1 MASLT
6 VPATHNMRTVARL
19 AGVSSATVSRVING
33 SPLVTEKTA
42 ERVRRVIAELNFIP
56 NPLATSLKYGRS
68 NTYGLIIPDLTNP
81 FYPEFLLEFERA
93 LVEIDHEVLLAT
105 TESSPSQLTRSV
117 RRMLTRRVD
126 GVVLMASEFDTRSI
140 EPLFERRIPIIT
152 VDRRRTVRGC
162 GDIAIDFE
170 SGYKQAVLYLKNLGH
185 RNIAFTGGNEGLRTS
200 QVRLNAFRAALKHA
214 SLPFNPN
221 LVRVGDY
228 RLAGGD
234 AAMQSLL
241 AQPRRPTAVLTA
253 NDLTAMGAM
262 RALYAAHVPVPGQMS
277 VIGFDGIMMTEA
289 IQPALTTISVSRQVM
304 AQSCLKALDRVK
316 ANRSKP
322 GPLIRIDCAL
332 VLRQSTG
339 PSPKRRN
346 E

>member
-1 MASLT
+1 
-6 VPATHNMRTVARL
+6 MRTVARR

-33 SPLVTEKTA
+33 SPLVTEETA
-42 ERVRRVIAELNFIP
+42 ERVRRVIAELDFIP

-68 NTYGLIIPDLTNP
+68 NTYGLIVPDLTNP

-140 EPLFERRIPIIT
+140 EPLFERRIPIVT
-152 VDRRRTVRGC
+152 VDRRRTVKGS
-162 GDIAIDFE
+162 GDVAIDFE
-170 SGYKQAVLYLKNLGH
+170 DGYKQAVLYLKNLGH
-185 RNIAFTGGNEGLRTS
+185 RHIAFIGGNEGLRTS
-200 QVRLNAFRAALKHA
+200 QVRLEAFFAALKHA
-214 SLPFNPN
+214 GLGIDSN

-234 AAMQSLL
+234 AGMQSLL
-241 AQPRRPTAVLTA
+241 ALRQRPTAVLTV

-262 RALYAAHVPVPGQMS
+262 RALYAARVPVPAQMS

-289 IQPALTTISVSRQVM
+289 ILPALTTISVSRQAM
-304 AQSCLKALDRVK
+304 AQSCLKTLNRIK
-316 ANRSKP
+316 ANPSKP
-322 GPLIRIDCAL
+322 GPLINIGCTL

-339 PSPKRRN
+339 ASPKRRK
-346 E
+346 